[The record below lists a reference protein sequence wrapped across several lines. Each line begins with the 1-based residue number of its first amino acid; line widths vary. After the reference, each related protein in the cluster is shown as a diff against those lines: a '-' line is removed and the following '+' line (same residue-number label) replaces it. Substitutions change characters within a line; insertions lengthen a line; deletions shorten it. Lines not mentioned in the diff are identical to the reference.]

1 MGFVKEF
8 KEFAMKGNVIDL
20 AVAFIIGGAFKTIVT
35 SLVNDIIMP
44 PIGMAMGGV
53 SFGQLFVNL
62 GDGTFATL
70 EEATKAGAPI
80 LKYGAFI
87 QTVVDFTI
95 VALAIFVMI
104 KMMTRMQEL
113 RKKEEETA
121 EEAPAQPSEEILLL
135 REIRDGLKR

>member
-1 MGFVKEF
+1 MSFVKEF
-8 KEFAMKGNVIDL
+8 KEFAMKGNVVDL
-20 AVAFIIGGAFKTIVT
+20 AVAFIIGGAFKTIIT

-44 PIGMAMGGV
+44 PVGMALGGV

-70 EEATKAGAPI
+70 EEATKAGAPV

-87 QTVVDFTI
+87 QTIVDFTI

-104 KMMTRMQEL
+104 KMMTRMQEM

-121 EEAPAQPSEEILLL
+121 EEAPAEPSEEILLL
-135 REIRDGLKR
+135 REIRDGVKK